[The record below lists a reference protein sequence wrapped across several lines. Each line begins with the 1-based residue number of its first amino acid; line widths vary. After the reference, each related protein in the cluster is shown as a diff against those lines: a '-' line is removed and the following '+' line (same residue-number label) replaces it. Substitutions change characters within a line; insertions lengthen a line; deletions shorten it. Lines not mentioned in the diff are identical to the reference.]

1 MVRAAIC
8 REHGPPEGVLV
19 EDHTVAPAG
28 PGQVGVRVST
38 AAVNFPDVLLV
49 ADDYQVS
56 IDTPFVP
63 GSEFR
68 RSMPASLLAQA
79 KSAVHVHQVEMGGPG
94 QKGGIEQYDVIAA
107 VNGKMVESVDDIYRI
122 IGSKAVG
129 TGGFQ
134 VTVIRPMINEWR
146 VVDLTV
152 PFMERPKAALPA
164 QRAVPRLPAGASF
177 E

>member
-1 MVRAAIC
+1 MSAWLWVPALGRWSEPPTGQTSVLQTARPLGLATAQSEASRAQ
-8 REHGPPEGVLV
+8 R
-19 EDHTVAPAG
+19 
-28 PGQVGVRVST
+28 
-38 AAVNFPDVLLV
+38 
-49 ADDYQVS
+49 
-56 IDTPFVP
+56 
-63 GSEFR
+63 
-68 RSMPASLLAQA
+68 SLLAQA

-152 PFMERPKAALPA
+152 PFMERPKAALPSG
-164 QRAVPRLPAGASF
+164 RRLPP
-177 E
+177 